1 MLTFTIIMGWLGII
15 IYLTI
20 IFTFHKMMQ
29 HNEFALLHLLMAF
42 MYSLWLP
49 LPLAL
54 YQQLS
59 WDPLQIGTI
68 FGFSFLIMLIMTM
81 TFQTGH
87 IVYLTKQNE
96 DQSISHKHGN
106 YLMAM
111 LTDPFEGLI
120 GMLKS
125 VWAIFLSIAFWMND
139 EFLMAGLMM
148 LFSLLFI
155 YYFSIVLNTTLVKKV
170 KLFSLVKPHPYITN
184 IETLI
189 FFIVLI
195 GYLTLQS

>member
-1 MLTFTIIMGWLGII
+1 MLTFTIIMGWFGIT

-20 IFTFHKMMQ
+20 IFTFQKMMQ

-42 MYSLWLP
+42 MYALWLP

-54 YQQLS
+54 YQQLI
-59 WDPLQIGTI
+59 WEPLQIGTI
-68 FGFSFLIMLIMTM
+68 FGFSFLIMLIITI

-96 DQSISHKHGN
+96 DQSISHKHEN

-111 LTDPFEGLI
+111 LTDPFEGLF
-120 GMLKS
+120 GMFKS
-125 VWAIFLSIAFWMND
+125 VWAIFLSIAFLMNG
-139 EFLMAGLMM
+139 EFIMAGLMM
-148 LFSLLFI
+148 LFGLLFV
-155 YYFSIVLNTTLVKKV
+155 YYFLIVLNTTLVRKV
-170 KLFSLVKPHPYITN
+170 KLFSRVKPHPYVTN
-184 IETLI
+184 IETFV

-195 GYLTLQS
+195 SYLTSQS